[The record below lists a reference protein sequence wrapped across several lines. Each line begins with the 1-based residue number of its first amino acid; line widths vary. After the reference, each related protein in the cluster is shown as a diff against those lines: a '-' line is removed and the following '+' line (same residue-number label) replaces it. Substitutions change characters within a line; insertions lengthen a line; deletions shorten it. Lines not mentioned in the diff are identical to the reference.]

1 MYKNFS
7 FKVLSE
13 YNKARTGILRTPHG
27 MVHTPAFIFCAT
39 KASIKSLPMGA
50 VRECG
55 TQIILSNTYH
65 LALQPGEDVV
75 QSLGGLHKM
84 MGWNGPILTDSG
96 GYQIFSLGYGSV
108 SEELKN
114 KRKVTRASLLKI
126 DENGARFRS
135 HINGKMY
142 YLTPEVS
149 MGIQRKLGA
158 DLVVVLDECT
168 PFHTSYEYTK
178 QSMRLSTRW
187 AQRSLTAFENF
198 NDYTQAL
205 YCVLQGGVYSDL
217 RKESCEFAN
226 NSNFFGNAIGGSLGA
241 HKSEMYDTVSMT
253 NELLDKKRPVHLL
266 GIGNVVDVF
275 HGALLGIDTFD
286 CVYPTRIARHGSAL
300 VKPQNRN
307 VSSKEYIN
315 LNNAEFR
322 SSTKAIEEC
331 CTCYTCKNH
340 STGYLHH
347 LLKARELLAYTLLT
361 IHNIHFMNDL
371 MQLIRRSIANR
382 TLEKELELWCDG
394 IRMN

>member
-13 YNKARTGILRTPHG
+13 YNKARIGILHTPHG
-27 MVHTPAFIFCAT
+27 IVHTPAFIFCAT

-65 LALQPGEDVV
+65 LALQPGEDVI

-84 MGWNGPILTDSG
+84 MGWNGPMLTDSG

-114 KRKVTRASLLKI
+114 KRKTNRASLLKI
-126 DENGARFRS
+126 DEDGARFRS
-135 HINGKMY
+135 HINGKTY

-149 MGIQRKLGA
+149 MDIQRKLGA

-187 AQRSLTAFENF
+187 ARRSLTAFENF

-205 YCVLQGGVYSDL
+205 YCVVQGGVYSDL
-217 RKESCEFAN
+217 RRESCEFAN

-241 HKSEMYDTVSMT
+241 CKSEMYDTVSMT

-266 GIGNVVDVF
+266 GIGNIVDVF
-275 HGALLGIDTFD
+275 QGALYGIDTFD

-322 SSTKAIEEC
+322 NSTNPIEEC
-331 CTCYTCKNH
+331 CTCYTCKTH

-361 IHNIHFMNDL
+361 IHNIHFMNNV
-371 MQLIRRSIANR
+371 MQLIRRAIASK
-382 TLEKELELWCDG
+382 TLEKELALWCEG
-394 IRMN
+394 IRMG